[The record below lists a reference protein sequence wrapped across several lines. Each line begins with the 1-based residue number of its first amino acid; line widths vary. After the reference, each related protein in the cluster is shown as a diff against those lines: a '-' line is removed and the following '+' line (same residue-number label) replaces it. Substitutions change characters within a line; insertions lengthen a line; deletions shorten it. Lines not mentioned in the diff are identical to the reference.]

1 MCHRGG
7 GFPLICP
14 RSGTR
19 LGCCRTGRSNIFH
32 NLHWSCWAGLFGLPL
47 SPCRSTAPFRR
58 VISKLGWVYLFD
70 VAVGEEYYSVPIAE
84 VLFSDTRV
92 EDHLL
97 APIRVHVRHFLLH
110 RVPVRVYF
118 CSGPRHQFEVLSIIW
133 VILTSEQIVNHFVRH
148 HFDAKWNLA
157 EIRQLHAGVV
167 LDYLLTILVFRNSF
181 VLFSLLLLVPG
192 SKFIISFEC
201 FPVGDILIVLVLLV
215 GLCDWWMN
223 WFVLMWVGLL

>member
-1 MCHRGG
+1 M
-7 GFPLICP
+7 
-14 RSGTR
+14 
-19 LGCCRTGRSNIFH
+19 
-32 NLHWSCWAGLFGLPL
+32 
-47 SPCRSTAPFRR
+47 
-58 VISKLGWVYLFD
+58 
-70 VAVGEEYYSVPIAE
+70 
-84 VLFSDTRV
+84 
-92 EDHLL
+92 
-97 APIRVHVRHFLLH
+97 
-110 RVPVRVYF
+110 
-118 CSGPRHQFEVLSIIW
+118 
-133 VILTSEQIVNHFVRH
+133 NHFVRH

-223 WFVLMWVGLL
+223 